1 MDVNNIIISV
11 MFVFAVCGGIDYI
24 YSAEH
29 DALHFFCNEK
39 DKGQHRESNR
49 LDSDLKPTYNFIS

>member
-29 DALHFFCNEK
+29 DALHFFVMKKIKVNIVS
-39 DKGQHRESNR
+39 QI
-49 LDSDLKPTYNFIS
+49 DLILT